1 MGFNCGI
8 VGLPN
13 VGKST
18 IFNALTQAGA
28 QAANYPF
35 CTIDPN
41 VGIAPIQDPRLYEI
55 SRIFKPEKI
64 IPTTIEFVDIA
75 GLVKGASQGEGLGNQ
90 FLGHIKNVDAIAHIV
105 RCFESPDVVH
115 VSGSVDPLRDI
126 DVIHTE
132 LALADLTTVEKR
144 LEKSARLAKVGD
156 KKVVLEVQTLEKVR
170 EALNQ
175 GRPVRMMNLSAEEQG
190 AIRELFLITG
200 KPELYVANV
209 SEEGLKNP
217 PDSVKQIQALAQKEG
232 TQCVI
237 LSGEIESEISKLSQE
252 EQVEF
257 LKDLGQTESGL
268 DRMAHAGYKLLN
280 LLSFFTAGPQEVRA
294 WTITAGTKA
303 PQAAGVIHTD
313 FERGFIKAEIY
324 HYEDLMKYGSEQA
337 VREHGLMRMEGKDYL
352 VQDGDIIFF
361 RFNV

>member
-28 QAANYPF
+28 QASNYPF

-41 VGIAPIQDPRLYEI
+41 VGVVPLKDPRLYKI
-55 SRIFKPEKI
+55 AKIFKPEKTL
-64 IPTTIEFVDIA
+64 PTAIEFVDIA

-90 FLGHIKNVDAIAHIV
+90 FLGHIKNVDAVAHVV
-105 RCFESPDVVH
+105 RCFENPDVVH
-115 VSGSVDPLRDI
+115 VAGSVDPLRDVE
-126 DVIHTE
+126 VIHTE
-132 LALADLTTVEKR
+132 LALADLATVEKR
-144 LEKSARLAKVGD
+144 LEKSARLAKSGD
-156 KKVVLEVQTLEKVR
+156 KKTVFEVQTLEKMKA
-170 EALNQ
+170 ALNE
-175 GRPVRMMNLSAEEQG
+175 GRAVRTMNLSEEERA
-190 AIRELFLITG
+190 AIRELFLITE

-209 SEEGLKNP
+209 SEDGLKNP
-217 PDSVKQIQALAQKEG
+217 PESVKRLQEIAATEG
-232 TQCVI
+232 TECVI
-237 LSGEIESEISKLSQE
+237 LSGEIESEIAKLSEE

-268 DRMAHAGYKLLN
+268 DRMAHAGYCLLKLY
-280 LLSFFTAGPQEVRA
+280 SFFTAGPKEVRA
-294 WTITAGTKA
+294 WTIPAGTKA

-324 HYEDLMKYGSEQA
+324 HYEDLVKYGSEQA
-337 VREHGLMRMEGKDYL
+337 IRERGLMRMEGKDYL